1 MSRIEVCALPVKL
14 PERLT
19 QANAVPTRARNAISA
34 FAHFGS
40 WSCESQLESIVAKS
54 GSRAATAWGTVCCG
68 MRILIFLRGI
78 PPDYGVHLC
87 RHTPESDQAQVA
99 IHCADRRWRTPLLII
114 FCHS

>member
-34 FAHFGS
+34 FAHF
-40 WSCESQLESIVAKS
+40 